1 MNGLVIDC
9 STRWIVCGLVSH
21 DGQQILDVAEF
32 NREAP
37 RESSTRLVTEIQTLV
52 RSSGRPDWILCSL
65 GPGSFTGIRIGVST
79 ARDLAQLWKIP
90 LCGIDTLT
98 LYAAALMDRN
108 AALQSGNFAL
118 MIDGRQNRYYTK
130 GVRGSH
136 IPEIAASAILD
147 LAPTEYPQQVG
158 LPTVVTDAPASLGW
172 PGVSVIPLEGSA
184 LTARS
189 FMQTALALFPSPQ
202 AGRWEDAV
210 PIYVRN
216 DPARTRFPLG
226 FASSPASSPAAS
238 AATGSTSSPENPTL
252 CPDGST
258 QYNGN

>member
-9 STRWIVCGLVSH
+9 STRWIICGLLSH
-21 DGQQILDVAEF
+21 EGQQILDVAEF

-52 RSSGRPDWILCSL
+52 RSSGRPDWIVCSL
-65 GPGSFTGIRIGVST
+65 GPGSFTGVRIGVST

-98 LYAAALMDRN
+98 LYAAALIDRGG
-108 AALQSGNFAL
+108 ALQNGDFAL

-130 GVRGSH
+130 AVRTAH
-136 IPEIAASAILD
+136 IPELAASAILD
-147 LAPTEYPQQVG
+147 LAPTEYPEQLG
-158 LPTVVTDAPASLGW
+158 LPTVVTDAPDSLRW
-172 PGVSVIPLEGSA
+172 PGVSVIPMDGSA

-189 FMQTALALFPSPQ
+189 FLQTALALFPSPQ
-202 AGRWEDAV
+202 AGRWEDVV

-216 DPARTRFPLG
+216 DPARARFPMG
-226 FASSPASSPAAS
+226 FASSPASTAAS
-238 AATGSTSSPENPTL
+238 ASTGPTSGPENLNPL
-252 CPDGST
+252 P
-258 QYNGN
+258 